1 MSSIWQKKETDDIMR
16 KYMTVYQ
23 TEGVVLKKEDT
34 GEADRRFLIFTRDYG
49 KIEATARGVR
59 KIKARLAG
67 HLEDFNRCHLMLS
80 ISKGLRCNLIS
91 ALTLENFP
99 GIKKDE
105 EKIKIARRIGEL
117 FNQFLP
123 FHHKEPDFW
132 EVLSSALGRLEG
144 ADGAGAGEVFLAFK
158 IEFLKLLGYWPA
170 PDFPVVEASRRDKF
184 LDDYL
189 KELSQV

>member
-1 MSSIWQKKETDDIMR
+1 
-16 KYMTVYQ
+16 MTVYQ
-23 TEGVVLKKEDT
+23 TEGIVLKKEDV

-49 KIEATARGVR
+49 KIEAMAKGVR
-59 KIKARLAG
+59 KIKAKLAG
-67 HLEDFNRCHLMLS
+67 HLEDFNRCHLMIS

-91 ALTLENFP
+91 ALALENFP

-105 EKIKIARRIGEL
+105 EKIKIALRIAEL
-117 FNQFLP
+117 FSRFLP

-132 EVLSSALGRLEG
+132 EILSSAFGRLEE
-144 ADGAGAGEVFLAFK
+144 ADGAAGEVFFAFK

-170 PDFPVVEASRRDKF
+170 PDFPVAEASQRDKF

>member
-1 MSSIWQKKETDDIMR
+1 
-16 KYMTVYQ
+16 MTVYQ
-23 TEGVVLKKEDT
+23 TEGIVLKKEDI

-49 KIEATARGVR
+49 KIEAAAKGIR

-67 HLEDFNRCHLMLS
+67 HLEDFNHCHLMLS
-80 ISKGLRCNLIS
+80 ISKSFRCNLIS

-99 GIKKDE
+99 GIKKSE
-105 EKIKIARRIGEL
+105 EKIKIAGRASEL
-117 FNQFLP
+117 FSQFLP

-132 EVLSSALGRLEG
+132 NLLRSVFGRLEET
-144 ADGAGAGEVFLAFK
+144 DGAGEVFFAFK

-170 PDFPVVEASRRDKF
+170 PDFFVAQAGQRDKF

-189 KELSQV
+189 KELSQA

>member
-1 MSSIWQKKETDDIMR
+1 
-16 KYMTVYQ
+16 MTIYQ
-23 TEGVVLKKEDT
+23 TEGIVLKKEDA
-34 GEADRRFLIFTRDYG
+34 GEADRRFLIFTKDYG
-49 KIEATARGVR
+49 KIEATAKGVR

-80 ISKGLRCNLIS
+80 ISRGLRCNLIS
-91 ALTLENFP
+91 ALTIENFP

-105 EKIKIARRIGEL
+105 EKIKIAGRIGEL
-117 FNQFLP
+117 FRQFLP

-132 EVLSSALGRLEG
+132 EILSSTFGRLDRAESE
-144 ADGAGAGEVFLAFK
+144 DAGEVFFAFK

-170 PDFPVVEASRRDKF
+170 PDFPVAPTSQRDKF